1 MSKEQTLNNAETQQL
16 NITDVRRRFR
26 NIIIDLPERFIGQ
39 YHKHRFS
46 IIQIEKKE
54 GIAYDI
60 TVEAPNGC
68 YAVET
73 WEYLNNIDDAIMFGV
88 KGACL

>member
-1 MSKEQTLNNAETQQL
+1 MEETSKNNETTQL
-16 NITDVRRRFR
+16 GIGEVRRRFR
-26 NIIIDLPERFIGQ
+26 NIIIDLPDRFIGQ

-46 IIQIEKKE
+46 IIEIQKRE
-54 GIAYDI
+54 GKAYDI

-73 WEYLNNIDDAIMFGV
+73 WEYLDNIDDAIMFGIR
-88 KGACL
+88 GALL